1 MSPTVIIALIRDA
14 AILGALGFVV
24 LWIRNEGAQSVK
36 KQDLKAVQSQLADN
50 ALRQQQYAQEARDAQ
65 TQHSHDV
72 ETISAAIAAHSIQP
86 VLVRIPAGPGTM
98 HGVSATTP
106 GQPTS
111 RGGTHEAARDDPESA
126 IDVRAAVSQFELT
139 YESALADCRQALAIW
154 PH

>member
-1 MSPTVIIALIRDA
+1 MIIALIRDV

-24 LWIRNEGAQSVK
+24 LWIRNEGAQSVR

-86 VLVRIPAGPGTM
+86 VLVRIPPGSGPLHGISTASGNQSAASGSAHPGPGEP
-98 HGVSATTP
+98 VPLIDIRP
-106 GQPTS
+106 GL
-111 RGGTHEAARDDPESA
+111 
-126 IDVRAAVSQFELT
+126 IQFEQR
-139 YESALADCRQALAIW
+139 YENALDECRQALATW

>member
-1 MSPTVIIALIRDA
+1 MSPATIIALIRDA
-14 AILGALGFVV
+14 AILGALGFVI

-72 ETISAAIAAHSIQP
+72 ETISAAIAAHSAQP
-86 VLVRIPAGPGTM
+86 VFVRVPAGPGPL
-98 HGVSATTP
+98 HGVSSATGDQSAPSGSTHAGP
-106 GQPTS
+106 GEPI
-111 RGGTHEAARDDPESA
+111 PP
-126 IDVRAAVSQFELT
+126 IDIRPGLIAFEQR
-139 YESALADCRQALAIW
+139 YENALDECRQALASW